1 MEDHYSPKWKNADD
15 SIKQVGSISPVI
27 AVLLMQILIEIKNRI
42 LVQRRKTPNRMQD
55 TTQH

>member
-1 MEDHYSPKWKNADD
+1 MEDYYSPKWKNADD

-27 AVLLMQILIEIKNRI
+27 AVLLMQILIEIKSRI
-42 LVQRRKTPNRMQD
+42 LVQRRKTLNRMQD